1 MCDHSYKIL
10 CYISSVGNKLYQR
23 QNLQTPKTIT
33 LSTIPVIPTKTKM
46 PYDADSLLNN
56 PQTKSLDAAH
66 KQQDINK

>member
-33 LSTIPVIPTKTKM
+33 SSIPVMPTKTKM
-46 PYDADSLLNN
+46 PYDVDSLLNN
-56 PQTKSLDAAH
+56 YKPKC
-66 KQQDINK
+66 